1 MLQNDQQVSFD
12 DELLVVVDEKN
23 RVLGYKNKLDC
34 HKGEGILHRA
44 FSIFIFNDKGEML
57 IQKRS
62 GQKHLWPH
70 FWSNSCCSHPRK
82 GEELE
87 NAVQRRLAEELGIS
101 TPLTHLF
108 TFQYHAKFGNVGSER
123 EICAVY
129 MGKSNDKIVVNP
141 TEIAEW
147 KWIKIN
153 NLTRELAKDPDQYT
167 PWIKLEWE
175 RMMLEHRGEIE
186 HIILGRS

>member
-1 MLQNDQQVSFD
+1 MPVNDTQVSFD
-12 DELLVVVDEKN
+12 DELLVVVDEKD
-23 RVLGYKNKLDC
+23 RVLGYKNKLEC
-34 HKGEGILHRA
+34 HQGEGILHRA
-44 FSIFIFNDKGEML
+44 FSIFIFNDKGEVL

-101 TPLTHLF
+101 TPLKHLF
-108 TFQYHAKFGNVGSER
+108 TFQYHAKFGQVGSER

-129 MGKSNDKIVVNP
+129 IGKSNDKIVVNP
-141 TEIAEW
+141 NEIAEW
-147 KWIKIN
+147 KWMKIN
-153 NLTRELAKDPDQYT
+153 DLTRELAKNPGQYT

-175 RMMLEHRGEIE
+175 RMMLEHRADLPGF
-186 HIILGRS
+186 